1 MSSNFARLHKII
13 NQAYAE
19 NYSCLFHVWSPEIC
33 QDAPNQ
39 VQDDL
44 VLFTIIFFRSL
55 VCLSVIFYSTKTI
68 WLVKKFRIR
77 SSEFVVPELVVGSGT
92 CPWLDPVSKINPLL
106 LLFLDLSLNEILH
119 ALEFICISILRNA
132 VFAVEV
138 RTVMIDVKNF
148 IFVAFKV
155 GRDMHTVFP

>member
-1 MSSNFARLHKII
+1 MLKISAVYFMCGAQKSAKMPQTRSKMI
-13 NQAYAE
+13 WSFLQ
-19 NYSCLFHVWSPEIC
+19 LF
-33 QDAPNQ
+33 
-39 VQDDL
+39 
-44 VLFTIIFFRSL
+44 FFRSL

-138 RTVMIDVKNF
+138 WTVMID
-148 IFVAFKV
+148 
-155 GRDMHTVFP
+155 G